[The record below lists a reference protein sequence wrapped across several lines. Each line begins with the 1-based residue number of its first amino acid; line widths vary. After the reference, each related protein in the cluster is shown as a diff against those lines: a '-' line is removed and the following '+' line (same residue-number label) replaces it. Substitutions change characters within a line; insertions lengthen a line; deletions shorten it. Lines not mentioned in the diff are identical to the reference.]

1 MIFSDRK
8 IVYHSFS
15 AVKTNQKNGGRK
27 EKMKQICTDLKNEY
41 DALDDIV
48 AKLDTAGWATKTY
61 CDDWTIQEE
70 IAHIA
75 FFDGTAKLSVTEPEV
90 FKAHAKAMFGG
101 SAKEREKM
109 ERLQKVDPED
119 LLTEWR
125 EERNALTEALSKL
138 GPKDRLPWY
147 GPSMSAKSF
156 ATARLMETWAH
167 GQDVIDV
174 TDATRTATDRIQHI
188 AHIGVITFG
197 WAFTNRKMDVPTTP
211 VRIEINS
218 PSGQLWTWGPEGAAD
233 SVTGS
238 AEEFCLVVTQR
249 RHYEDTNLIVTG
261 ETAKSW
267 MAIAQAFAGPPDN
280 HPPPGTFSK

>member
-1 MIFSDRK
+1 
-8 IVYHSFS
+8 
-15 AVKTNQKNGGRK
+15 
-27 EKMKQICTDLKNEY
+27 MKQICTDLKAEY

-48 AKLDTAGWATKTY
+48 SELDAAGWATKTY

-75 FFDGTAKLSVTEPEV
+75 FFDSTAKLSVTDPET
-90 FKAHAKAMFGG
+90 FKVRAKALFEG
-101 SAKEREKM
+101 SAEEREKM
-109 ERLQKVDPED
+109 VRLQKIDPKD

-125 EERNALTEALSKL
+125 EERTALIEALSSRK
-138 GPKDRLPWY
+138 PKDRLPWY
-147 GPSMSAKSF
+147 GPPMSAKSF

-174 TDATRTATDRIQHI
+174 TDAVRPATDRIQHI
-188 AHIGVITFG
+188 AHLGVITFG
-197 WAFTNRKMDVPTTP
+197 WSFTNRQMEVPTAP
-211 VRIEINS
+211 VRVELNS
-218 PSGQLWTWGPEGAAD
+218 PSGQLWTWGPEDAAD

-249 RHYEDTNLIVTG
+249 RHYEDSHLVITG

-267 MAIAQAFAGPPDN
+267 MAVAQAFAGPPDN
-280 HPPPGTFSK
+280 HPAPGTFPK